1 MTSLVMPICLYCT
14 HFRRDDHGYGY
25 RCDAF
30 PAGIPDAI
38 IESQVDHREPVDGD
52 QGIRFDPDCERG
64 AAYAA
69 ELFGDDMKDG
79 SVPDD
84 DRVEVA

>member
-14 HFRRDDHGYGY
+14 HYDRNVPRDGSF
-25 RCDAF
+25 CSAF
-30 PAGIPDAI
+30 PDGIPVGI
-38 IESQVDHREPVDGD
+38 IDSQVDHREPVEGD
-52 QGIRFDPDCERG
+52 HGIQFDPDCARG

-69 ELFGDDMKDG
+69 ELFGDDQKDE
-79 SVPDD
+79 STLDD